1 MKILKELRVGI
12 SSNADYI
19 RKELENIRR
28 SQEKVENSFSDM
40 KAEWKALESRM
51 NNAEEQIN
59 DSEGR
64 IMGITHQK
72 QQTENKLKKTWK
84 QSERSVG

>member
-1 MKILKELRVGI
+1 
-12 SSNADYI
+12 
-19 RKELENIRR
+19 
-28 SQEKVENSFSDM
+28 
-40 KAEWKALESRM
+40 M

-72 QQTENKLKKTWK
+72 QQTENKLKKT
-84 QSERSVG
+84 